1 MMSSSS
7 IWILRN
13 GHVTA
18 ALVSCTYT
26 QQKKLS
32 ILLMYCLWTSFVSP
46 YLWPNSTRQFAT
58 KPNDLSCQK
67 RKQILVFVYPHYILW
82 IKFINKVDWKF
93 IFSFTNFLGHSYIG
107 TATAYIEVA
116 FFPLVY
122 PISLLLGKNLNSSKI
137 FLIFSVLVFWSDTE
151 LELKYESL

>member
-7 IWILRN
+7 KWILRN

-18 ALVSCTYT
+18 VLVSCTYT

-32 ILLMYCLWTSFVSP
+32 ILMYCLWTSFVSP

-67 RKQILVFVYPHYILW
+67 RKQILVFVYPHYILKW
-82 IKFINKVDWKF
+82 IKFIYKVDWKF
-93 IFSFTNFLGHSYIG
+93 IFSFTNFLGHSYCNCIHR
-107 TATAYIEVA
+107 
-116 FFPLVY
+116 
-122 PISLLLGKNLNSSKI
+122 NC
-137 FLIFSVLVFWSDTE
+137 IFSFGLSYFTIAWEKSQLLQNFSHIFSISFLVR
-151 LELKYESL
+151 Y

>member
-93 IFSFTNFLGHSYIG
+93 IFSFTNFLGHSYILQLH
-107 TATAYIEVA
+107 TQKLH
-116 FFPLVY
+116 FFLWFILFHY
-122 PISLLLGKNLNSSKI
+122 CLGKISTPPKFFSYFQYQFFGQILS
-137 FLIFSVLVFWSDTE
+137 LI
-151 LELKYESL
+151 